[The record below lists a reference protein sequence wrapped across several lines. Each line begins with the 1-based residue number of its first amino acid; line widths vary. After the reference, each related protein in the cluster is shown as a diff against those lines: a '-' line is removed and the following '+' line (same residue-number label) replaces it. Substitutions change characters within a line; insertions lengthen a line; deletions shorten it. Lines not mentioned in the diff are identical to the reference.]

1 MAARWPELCSVAHL
15 ALLDT
20 ERASNVTADALARLN
35 RTWNDV
41 VDAGRPGEQARAA
54 VLHAALTTAGTPTPT
69 SSPGT
74 GPTTRSDVS
83 HEAVRDAGT
92 TDDADTTDSDTDD
105 PVTTALIDAIRSA
118 PP

>member
-1 MAARWPELCSVAHL
+1 VAARWPELCSVAHL

-54 VLHAALTTAGTPTPT
+54 VLHAALTTAGPCHPHLL
-69 SSPGT
+69 PRDG
-74 GPTTRSDVS
+74 SD
-83 HEAVRDAGT
+83 HEVGCVPRGGAR
-92 TDDADTTDSDTDD
+92 
-105 PVTTALIDAIRSA
+105 RR
-118 PP
+118 

>member
-1 MAARWPELCSVAHL
+1 MTSRSSWPPAGPNSCSVAHL

-54 VLHAALTTAGTPTPT
+54 VLHAALTTAGTPP
-69 SSPGT
+69 PPPPRDG
-74 GPTTRSDVS
+74 SD
-83 HEAVRDAGT
+83 HEVGCVPRAVRDAGT
-92 TDDADTTDSDTDD
+92 AD
-105 PVTTALIDAIRSA
+105 PVTNSRFLLLV
-118 PP
+118 